1 MYLYTMVFY
10 TMYKILKCIVFIIK
24 ISSNIKVIIHLILQI
39 SLTLY
44 FSTTK
49 NFKTDIQIVL
59 SFTFYH
65 CHVHV
70 IVWPNYEL
78 HHSLESKSIIKN
90 SKKKLKNLNKLI
102 QIHVIF
108 SMLYNELV
116 IKKTLNIFTMNSQ
129 NIKSSKFQKLYRNWN
144 FAPCLC
150 HRKLWLNRRK

>member
-59 SFTFYH
+59 SFTFYR
-65 CHVHV
+65 CHVHM
-70 IVWPNYEL
+70 IVWPNYVL
-78 HHSLESKSIIKN
+78 HHSLESKLIIKN
-90 SKKKLKNLNKLI
+90 SKKKIKKFELI
-102 QIHVIF
+102 ISNSCYFFNAVQWTR
-108 SMLYNELV
+108 YK
-116 IKKTLNIFTMNSQ
+116 KKTLNIFTMNSQ
-129 NIKSSKFQKLYRNWN
+129 NIKTSKFQKLYRNWN
-144 FAPCLC
+144 FALVSVIESCG
-150 HRKLWLNRRK
+150 

>member
-1 MYLYTMVFY
+1 MVAPGLYDLVGIIMRNNPNPNPIPPQKKKVSKMNVMTHVLVHDGILSMYN
-10 TMYKILKCIVFIIK
+10 ILKCIVFIIK

-49 NFKTDIQIVL
+49 IFKTDIQIVL

-78 HHSLESKSIIKN
+78 HHSLESKLIIKN

-116 IKKTLNIFTMNSQ
+116 IKKN
-129 NIKSSKFQKLYRNWN
+129 
-144 FAPCLC
+144 P
-150 HRKLWLNRRK
+150 